1 MTRMGLGL
9 LLLGILASVP
19 SAEVRAHP
27 LAPALLDI
35 RESEA
40 GRADVSW
47 KTSLLRVPGSNVQPV
62 LPSSCR
68 AITSPT
74 LIEGTNSMTTRW
86 SVSCEP
92 RSLVGQRI
100 GVEGL
105 ARAKIDALLRI
116 SLADGRVVLRVLR
129 ASEPFV
135 TVPERDGHF
144 DITRAYL
151 GLGVEHILLGLDH
164 LLFVFGLL
172 LLVGGVRLLTQTL
185 TAFTLGHSVTL
196 ALAILGF
203 VNFSVRPLEMAIA
216 LSVFVLAVELA
227 RGETAQPTLMRRFP
241 WVMALL
247 FGLLHGLGFAGALRE
262 VGLPAAEIPL
272 ALLSFNLGI
281 ELGQLLFVFAI
292 LALRWLLRVRLS
304 PLPTWTEQLPVYAMG
319 SLAAFWCFER
329 AAALLP

>member
-203 VNFSVRPLEMAIA
+203 VNFSVRPIEMAIA

-247 FGLLHGLGFAGALRE
+247 FGLLHGLGFAGALRW
-262 VGLPAAEIPL
+262 AAIS
-272 ALLSFNLGI
+272 ALSFLPMARRRISAWPKVNP
-281 ELGQLLFVFAI
+281 ESTRAI
-292 LALRWLLRVRLS
+292 AITCSW
-304 PLPTWTEQLPVYAMG
+304 
-319 SLAAFWCFER
+319 
-329 AAALLP
+329 